1 MNLRANLAP
10 RLAFGLCGL
19 GGTVWL
25 GAAEAQSA
33 MPAQPAAPAQP
44 ASWSATHLPGTSQ
57 YQDSYIGGGS
67 LAPDVSKGYTE
78 SSDVSGLARSV
89 QIDGVVSSLSSRES
103 GSSTNV
109 QENGSVAKSQWE
121 TIAYGTWSLDASGRT
136 GGSGLGPSEQGQG
149 GVVALRQR
157 AMPFDGG
164 WLADNALGDVN
175 TPEVALALFQPRFYL
190 PTGAVQGLSTEW
202 RGPSGL
208 QVVAGGGGT
217 GLYDGNAGP
226 YSR

>member
-1 MNLRANLAP
+1 MKPRAKLTP

-19 GGTVWL
+19 GGMVWL

-33 MPAQPAAPAQP
+33 MPAQSATPAQP

-89 QIDGVVSSLSSRES
+89 QIDGVVSALSSRES

-109 QENGSVAKSQWE
+109 QENGIVAKSQWE
-121 TIAYGTWSLDASGRT
+121 TVAYGTWSLDA
-136 GGSGLGPSEQGQG
+136 
-149 GVVALRQR
+149 
-157 AMPFDGG
+157 
-164 WLADNALGDVN
+164 
-175 TPEVALALFQPRFYL
+175 
-190 PTGAVQGLSTEW
+190 
-202 RGPSGL
+202 
-208 QVVAGGGGT
+208 
-217 GLYDGNAGP
+217 
-226 YSR
+226 